1 MRRLLVVTAAVMVA
15 CVALGLAGCGGSSSS
30 PSSPSAQP
38 QLIEGTISLLAG
50 GIDVV
55 NFTAT
60 RAGTLS
66 ASVNWTSA
74 ENDVDIFLVKANCS
88 LANLV
93 AEAAGCAESDTVASD
108 ERLVMP
114 AVFSIAVTTGPY
126 TLILSN
132 FFSSASESA
141 TYRLEIN

>member
-1 MRRLLVVTAAVMVA
+1 MRRLLVVTAAVMVT
-15 CVALGLAGCGGSSSS
+15 CVALGLAGCGGSS
-30 PSSPSAQP
+30 SSPSAQP

-88 LANLV
+88 VANLV
-93 AEAAGCAESDTVASD
+93 AESAGCAESDTVASD

-114 AVFSIAVTTGPY
+114 AVFSTAVTTGPY

-132 FFSSASESA
+132 FSSASESA

>member
-93 AEAAGCAESDTVASD
+93 AESAGCAESDTVASD

-114 AVFSIAVTTGPY
+114 AVFSTAVTTGPY